1 MLSLRLL
8 LVSATVHAYLHGPET
23 HVNSL
28 VAAASPND
36 TGLSKN
42 ASQSQQHSF
51 GLRRACCCSACTDGE
66 SRHISCSSIGP
77 TNVTCHATAAG
88 CNCTGCQNCTRLQQK
103 LSGAVPPEVV
113 SDAGDPRD
121 PWGWLFLVL
130 TYFHFSPTVLIGLVL
145 APIIARLK
153 ELILAFISWVALA
166 AWKWTKLPF
175 SSVAALSVEGV
186 LELPEKIHHIDAD
199 GTVLF
204 ESKGSRLYAVDADGK
219 NRWFSKEV
227 GADGKPLVGADG
239 KPIPCFYQMGDQP
252 RVTVCAKNS
261 LVYVKSDNGCLCALN
276 AIDGEEKWR
285 FPNLPAVDGISLQD
299 VWITRSFWITRSAL
313 KWPAACK
320 KAGFEKFP
328 IAAFVK
334 AFIVFLLWH
343 VSQPVLYFL
352 ALAVSWSQLS
362 AVSRFLALLVALRE
376 LVYLVTVCVLV
387 PKNPAFFLVDISIKW
402 RENKSDVLTYVLAP
416 DQAAQWANPFGSF
429 YEMFYGGSELESIN
443 YRIEIVSIL
452 ALVVLFC
459 SSGPDFPWPLAVGY
473 VVTII
478 SFLQSIWVAID
489 KVMTR
494 GVVMPLCLQG
504 GMVPSIFS
512 WTDLDFIMARIL
524 CWRLFKNLWL
534 GERTFR

>member
-66 SRHISCSSIGP
+66 SRHISCSSIGA

-88 CNCTGCQNCTRLQQK
+88 CNCTGCQNCTRLQQR
-103 LSGAVPPEVV
+103 LSGAMPPEVV

-130 TYFHFSPTVLIGLVL
+130 AYFHFSPTVLIGLVL
-145 APIIARLK
+145 VPIIARLK
-153 ELILAFISWVALA
+153 ELIWAFILWVALA
-166 AWKWTKLPF
+166 AWKWIKLPF

-219 NRWFSKEV
+219 TRWEEV

-239 KPIPCFYQMGDQP
+239 KPIPSFYQMGDQP

-285 FPNLPAVDGISLQD
+285 FPNVPAVDGISLQD
-299 VWITRSFWITRSAL
+299 VWITRSKKPAL

-352 ALAVSWSQLS
+352 ALAVSWSQLNLL
-362 AVSRFLALLVALRE
+362 SRFLALCVALRE
-376 LVYLVTVCVLV
+376 VVYLVTVCVLV
-387 PKNPAFFLVDISIKW
+387 PKNPAFFLVDISITW

-416 DQAAQWANPFGSF
+416 DQAALRANPL
-429 YEMFYGGSELESIN
+429 GGKN
-443 YRIEIVSIL
+443 TYRIEFVSML
-452 ALVVLFC
+452 ALVMLICLSQPVCPGFLAIIHSEHPELC
-459 SSGPDFPWPLAVGY
+459 SSGSDFPWPLAVGY
-473 VVTII
+473 VVTSI
-478 SFLQSIWVAID
+478 SFLETIWVAIN

-494 GVVMPLCLQG
+494 GVVMPLWHQG
-504 GMVPSIFS
+504 GMVPSVFS
-512 WTDLDFIMARIL
+512 WTDRDLIMARI
-524 CWRLFKNLWL
+524 WRYVF
-534 GERTFR
+534 GT